1 MFGLLSILSINT
13 KIQLYLVEMVETGES
28 VDSKKSQ

>member
-1 MFGLLSILSINT
+1 VFGLLSILSINPR
-13 KIQLYLVEMVETGES
+13 IQLYRVEMVELGET